1 MTDQLSNILSKGL
14 YALMGISVLL
24 AVLFFTGL
32 GITESGLI
40 IWAYLLA
47 GIAAL
52 AAVSFPI
59 NFLVQNPTK
68 AKGAL
73 FSGGGLALIL
83 GISWLLASGEVLD
96 SYEKYGITEAVSRN
110 VGMGLIAMY
119 ILGFGAIG
127 AIIYSAVSR
136 LMK

>member
-1 MTDQLSNILSKGL
+1 MTDHLSNILSKGL

-24 AVLFFTGL
+24 AALFFAGF
-32 GITESGLI
+32 GVTESGLI
-40 IWAYLLA
+40 IWSYMLA
-47 GIAAL
+47 GIAA
-52 AAVSFPI
+52 ATAVLFPI
-59 NFLVQNPTK
+59 VYLVQNPKK

-73 FSGGGLALIL
+73 FSVAG
-83 GISWLLASGEVLD
+83 LLAIFGIAWLFASGDVLD
-96 SYEKYGITEAVSRN
+96 SYEKYDIDEVVSRR

>member
-1 MTDQLSNILSKGL
+1 MTDHLSNILSKGL

-24 AVLFFTGL
+24 AALFFAGFWV
-32 GITESGLI
+32 TESGLI
-40 IWAYLLA
+40 IWSYMLA
-47 GIAAL
+47 GIASVS
-52 AAVSFPI
+52 AVLFPI
-59 NFLVQNPTK
+59 VYLVQNPKK

-73 FSGGGLALIL
+73 FSVAALLTIF
-83 GISWLLASGEVLD
+83 GIAWLFASGDVLD
-96 SYEKYGITEAVSRN
+96 SYEKYGIDEVVSRR

>member
-1 MTDQLSNILSKGL
+1 MTDHLSNILSKGL

-24 AVLFFTGL
+24 AALFFAGF
-32 GITESGLI
+32 GVTESGLI
-40 IWAYLLA
+40 IWSYMLA
-47 GIAAL
+47 GIAAVS
-52 AAVSFPI
+52 AVLFPI
-59 NFLVQNPTK
+59 VYLVQNPKK

-73 FSGGGLALIL
+73 FSVAGLLTIF
-83 GISWLLASGEVLD
+83 GIAWLFASGDVLD
-96 SYEKYGITEAVSRN
+96 SYEKYGIDEVVSRR

>member
-1 MTDQLSNILSKGL
+1 M
-14 YALMGISVLL
+14 A
-24 AVLFFTGL
+24 AVLFPVM
-32 GITESGLI
+32 
-40 IWAYLLA
+40 Y
-47 GIAAL
+47 
-52 AAVSFPI
+52 
-59 NFLVQNPTK
+59 LVQNPKK

-73 FSGGGLALIL
+73 FSVAGLLVIF
-83 GISWLLASGEVLD
+83 GIAWLFASGDVLD

-127 AIIYSAVSR
+127 AIIYSAASR

>member
-1 MTDQLSNILSKGL
+1 MTDHLSNILSKGL

-24 AVLFFTGL
+24 AVLFFAGF
-32 GITESGLI
+32 GVTESGLI
-40 IWAYLLA
+40 IWSYLLA
-47 GIAAL
+47 VIAAV
-52 AAVSFPI
+52 AAVVFPVMY
-59 NFLVQNPTK
+59 LVQNPKK

-73 FSGGGLALIL
+73 FSVAGLLVIF
-83 GISWLLASGEVLD
+83 GISYLFASGDVLD
-96 SYEKYGITEAVSRN
+96 SYEKYGIDEVVSRR

-127 AIIYSAVSR
+127 AIIYSAASR

>member
-1 MTDQLSNILSKGL
+1 MTDHLSNILSKGL

-24 AVLFFTGL
+24 AALFFAGF

-40 IWAYLLA
+40 IWSYMLA
-47 GIAAL
+47 GIAA
-52 AAVSFPI
+52 ATAVLFPI
-59 NFLVQNPTK
+59 VYLVQNPKK

-73 FSGGGLALIL
+73 FSVAG
-83 GISWLLASGEVLD
+83 LLAIFGIAWLFASGDVLD
-96 SYEKYGITEAVSRN
+96 SYEKYDIDEVVSRR

>member
-1 MTDQLSNILSKGL
+1 MTDHLSNILSKGL

-24 AVLFFTGL
+24 AALFFAGF
-32 GITESGLI
+32 GVTESGLI
-40 IWAYLLA
+40 IWSYMLA
-47 GIAAL
+47 GIAA
-52 AAVSFPI
+52 ATAVLFPI
-59 NFLVQNPTK
+59 VYLVQNPKK

-73 FSGGGLALIL
+73 FSVAALLTIF
-83 GISWLLASGEVLD
+83 GIAWLFASGDVLD
-96 SYEKYGITEAVSRN
+96 SYEKYDIDEVVSRR